1 MSTRSP
7 TRAPTR
13 RICDVTV
20 TSISTSFTYKM
31 AAKTSWHRY
40 GTKLRHCQRR
50 RNGVGT
56 TGALAPAMLKP
67 RGREYLIARA
77 IFSHIFARCSLNFH
91 SSSLCCLHTIKTS
104 HSVGARGRILRNK
117 LMKHTSPAKIS
128 VNKNSANA
136 CAYSHKMFAPA
147 MLKSKLLNDNTC
159 RNVKVV
165 PTPLVTVT
173 LYVYIHLY
181 SHKLQPQN
189 K

>member
-91 SSSLCCLHTIKTS
+91 SSSLCCLDTIKTS
-104 HSVGARGRILRNK
+104 HSVGTIGRILYERNK
-117 LMKHTSPAKIS
+117 LTEHRPPSAARIS

-136 CAYSHKMFAPA
+136 Y
-147 MLKSKLLNDNTC
+147 
-159 RNVKVV
+159 R
-165 PTPLVTVT
+165 PTLIKCLP
-173 LYVYIHLY
+173 
-181 SHKLQPQN
+181 SQC
-189 K
+189 

>member
-1 MSTRSP
+1 MSARSP

-20 TSISTSFTYKM
+20 TSISTSFTCKM

-56 TGALAPAMLKP
+56 TGELAPAMLKP

-91 SSSLCCLHTIKTS
+91 SLSLCCLHTIKTL

-117 LMKHTSPAKIS
+117 LTEHRPRPTSAARVS

-136 CAYSHKMFAPA
+136 YRH
-147 MLKSKLLNDNTC
+147 
-159 RNVKVV
+159 
-165 PTPLVTVT
+165 T
-173 LYVYIHLY
+173 LIKCLP
-181 SHKLQPQN
+181 SQC
-189 K
+189 